1 MIALA
6 TDAAERLMLPDT
18 LTRAGIY
25 GLVALTSRR
34 LASMP
39 DGAEAAFAA
48 GFADYPIAAHTD
60 AANAQ
65 HYELP
70 AAFFGLVLG
79 PRRKYSCCLYD
90 GAAQTLEAAEIRALE
105 ESCAHAG
112 LADGQD
118 VLELGCGWGS
128 LSLWMAEQYP
138 RSRIT
143 AVSNAHAQ
151 RAHIEAE
158 ARARGLANLTIVT
171 ADMNAFSTTRRFDRV
186 VSVEMFEHMANWQ
199 ALLARVRGWLAPEG
213 RLFVH
218 VFAHRTTPYRF
229 DHTNDA
235 DWVAKYF
242 FTGGLMPSHG
252 LMQHFGTLFSVEAEW
267 RWSGE
272 HYRRTARD
280 WLANYDRNE
289 AAITGLLAGVYG
301 DDASLWHRRWRLFF
315 LATAGLF
322 GYGGGGEWGVSH
334 YLMAPT

>member
-6 TDAAERLMLPDT
+6 TDAAERLKLPDT